1 MVRQVITTAE
11 FGPQEAGLRVG
22 WASAARLGEQVWQ
35 VGVVSGTV
43 GPEGATLGHIEHDGQ
58 VLYDARRA
66 LGMKAVAGFFTVIDG
81 ERGARCLI
89 QPEIRWAKDAGDAAG
104 IMQWGVGYT
113 GSVESPDD
121 RNFATGAT
129 PLVTTLRQTLHQVGA
144 DEQYPSVYYALNGL
158 LGRED
163 YRTRQ
168 GLPRIK
174 LEEVLLAD
182 PDMAE
187 RTLLEEAGA
196 GKILELLE
204 KIRAADEG
212 MVETLET
219 STLAAVSAVTDSFSA
234 SRLLVAELERELR
247 ELVESAVLAPS
258 SVYLPGAALRTHP
271 AMDPGEHDVA
281 RSFGAELAMV
291 TKGNY
296 GSPCDAVAAELI
308 AIRRRQDFAQKGRAV
323 LAALQHAEQQGTC

>member
-22 WASAARLGEQVWQ
+22 WVSAARLGEQVWQ

-43 GPEGATLGHIEHDGQ
+43 GPEGATFGHIEHDGQ

-81 ERGARCLI
+81 ERGVRRLI

-121 RNFATGAT
+121 RNFATGAH
-129 PLVTTLRQTLHQVGA
+129 LVTTLRQTLHQVGA
-144 DEQYPSVYYALNGL
+144 DEQYPLVYYALNGL

-168 GLPRIK
+168 GLPRIN

-182 PDMAE
+182 PGMAE

-204 KIRAADEG
+204 KIRAADEE

-219 STLAAVSAVTDSFSA
+219 SMLTAVSAITDSFSA

-247 ELVESAVLAPS
+247 ELVESAVLALN
-258 SVYLPGAALRTHP
+258 SVYLPGTALRTYP
-271 AMDPGEHDVA
+271 AMDPDDHDVA

-296 GSPCDAVAAELI
+296 GSSRDAVAAELV
-308 AIRRRQDFAQKGRAV
+308 AIGRRQDFAQKGRAV
-323 LAALQHAEQQGTC
+323 LAALRYAEQQGTC